1 MRPAAHGGP
10 AASFPAPVDSMQGRC
25 KERSRCRW
33 RPSTCASSL
42 AAGISSRLCHRKVPV
57 PLRFLLSTLLMRMKK
72 KATDRFMRD
81 TIGCCYGAQGFLLL
95 HHTMHDQRPVFSGNT
110 VCGVF
115 WPWPAVLDHSRRM
128 ASLSCFILSK
138 QALYLL
144 IQYSRRVYWLLRTSV
159 RKIGLLGFHRPPLSG
174 GQVGLSHRSRRERV
188 FVHKRKHG
196 GMGSRL
202 TRKACPG
209 CMREL
214 QKTSLGMMLRARWTR
229 STSCPLEH
237 VVRLQAAQW

>member
-1 MRPAAHGGP
+1 VVILIIPGDPVLFGIPLFKALIGATLFAAL
-10 AASFPAPVDSMQGRC
+10 
-25 KERSRCRW
+25 W
-33 RPSTCASSL
+33 
-42 AAGISSRLCHRKVPV
+42 
-57 PLRFLLSTLLMRMKK
+57 
-72 KATDRFMRD
+72 
-81 TIGCCYGAQGFLLL
+81 
-95 HHTMHDQRPVFSGNT
+95 
-110 VCGVF
+110 
-115 WPWPAVLDHSRRM
+115 
-128 ASLSCFILSK
+128 
-138 QALYLL
+138 YLL
-144 IQYSRRVYWLLRTSV
+144 TYLYWLLRTSV

-229 STSCPLEH
+229 STSCPREH